1 MNGTQ
6 LEEFGVMVGG
16 QGGDGSL
23 TLVNLVGDLFAARG
37 YHLYHSRNV
46 ASRIKGGTAT
56 ASLRASLASHGCLGD
71 RIDLLVAFDVQ
82 ALAQAGPWLDARSQ
96 VIFDSSDGPVA
107 KDDLPAGA
115 NVLEVPLA
123 RLAVRD
129 MRRDL
134 YKNSLAFGVAARLVG
149 AVDAVA
155 EATLRNSLAELPAPI
170 VEANVGA
177 LHKGFA
183 YADEAG
189 IIQGHGSWTIGS
201 GSAHDLIS
209 ITGNE
214 ATAFGFLVAGGRF
227 FAGYPI
233 TPATE
238 ILEWLT
244 ARLPEFGGIAIQV
257 EDELSAINMALG
269 AAMTGTRA
277 MTASSGPGIALM
289 QEGIGHLGSAEIGL
303 VVVDCQ
309 RAGPSTGMPTKPEQS
324 DIGMLVY
331 GANGDIPRV
340 VLAPGDPGDAFELTV
355 LATNLAERYQGPVYI
370 ALDQAVAQDAA
381 TVPRFDLD
389 SVTVDRGNMLGAE
402 EVSALHEYR
411 RYALTGRG
419 DGISPWVPAGTPG
432 GQHLVTGNEH
442 DEWGLVSTLPANRVR
457 MVEKRA
463 RKLEAIRPSL
473 PRARAFGDP
482 GADIALIGF
491 GLDTGVMREAVAR
504 LAERGLPVRGL
515 QVRTLWPVLED
526 LKEAISECRYAYL
539 VEHNAGGQYAHV
551 LASQGIPPAR
561 LRSVL
566 RYDGLPFRPA
576 ELVHEIVRRET
587 A

>member
-1 MNGTQ
+1 MNGER

-23 TLVNLVGDLFAARG
+23 TLVNLVGDLFASRG

-56 ASLRASLASHGCLGD
+56 ASLRASLMRRGCLGD
-71 RIDLLVAFDVQ
+71 RIDLVVAFDVQ
-82 ALAQAGPWLDARSQ
+82 AIAQARPWLDARSQ
-96 VIFDSSDGPVA
+96 VIFDSSDGPL
-107 KDDLPAGA
+107 DQDGLPAGIK
-115 NVLEVPLA
+115 VIEVPLA

-134 YKNSLAFGVAARLVG
+134 YKNSLAFAIAARLVG
-149 AVDAVA
+149 AADAVA
-155 EATLRNSLAELPAPI
+155 EATLRSSLAELPEPV

-177 LHKGFA
+177 LRKGFE

-189 IIQGHGSWTIGS
+189 ITQGQSPWTIAS
-201 GSAHDLIS
+201 GTARDLIS

-355 LATNLAERYQGPVYI
+355 LATNVAERYQGPVYI

-381 TVPRFDLD
+381 AVPRFDLD
-389 SVTVDRGNMLGAE
+389 SVAIDHGSKVGAAE
-402 EVSALHEYR
+402 LSTLREYR
-411 RYALTGRG
+411 RYALNSRG
-419 DGISPWVPAGTPG
+419 GGISPWVPVGTAG

-442 DEWGLVSTLPANRVR
+442 DEWGLVSTLPANRVQ

-473 PRARAFGDP
+473 PRARPFGDP

-491 GLDTGVMREAVAR
+491 GLDTGVMMEAVAR

-526 LKEAISECRYAYL
+526 VQQAISECRHAYL
-539 VEHNAGGQYAHV
+539 VEHNASGQYAQV
-551 LASQGIPPAR
+551 LASRGIPTGR

-566 RYDGLPFRPA
+566 RFDGLPFRPA
-576 ELVHEIVRRET
+576 ELVEEIARREI